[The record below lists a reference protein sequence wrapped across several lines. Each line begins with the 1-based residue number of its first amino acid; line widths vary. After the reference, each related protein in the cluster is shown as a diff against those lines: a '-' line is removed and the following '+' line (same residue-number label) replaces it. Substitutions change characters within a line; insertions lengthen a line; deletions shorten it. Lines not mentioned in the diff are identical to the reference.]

1 MAPDVPV
8 PASMHARSRRV
19 AIGAFFAFGVSIGI
33 VGPAL
38 PGLSRD
44 LGLGSTATGVLVAVQ
59 GGCFGLGVIV
69 AGVLSD
75 RIGRRAP
82 LVGGCTGLA
91 VALAIVATAPAA
103 WAAYVG
109 IGIAGLASGGI
120 DTGGGG
126 ITVDAAEGRPGR
138 ALLLVN
144 VAFGAGALLAPA
156 MVGTVIWLG
165 GDWRVALLLASGL
178 CLISAI
184 PVLGVPARTAIHDH
198 RERHGARHLLRDRRF
213 LALMALTCFYLP
225 AEFGLSNWFS
235 TYAVDARGFS
245 EALGAASVSA
255 FWAAITIGRL
265 AISRSHMAERP
276 AAVLPVACGAAGV
289 CVALIL
295 ITPSVGGAIG
305 LLFGAG
311 LAVSVIFPLCAAAAT
326 ALYPADAG
334 AALGLILG
342 SSGLAEVA
350 LPLIMGRASSAAG
363 TPAAG
368 LVTVAVAFGIC
379 VVAALVFRSLSAQ
392 PAPAPAHA

>member
-1 MAPDVPV
+1 MAPDTPV
-8 PASMHARSRRV
+8 PASVHARARRV
-19 AIGAFFAFGVSIGI
+19 AIGAFVAFGVAVGI
-33 VGPAL
+33 VGPVL

-44 LGLGSTATGVLVAVQ
+44 LGLGSTATGVLVAVE
-59 GGCFGLGVIV
+59 GGCFGLGVIG

-82 LVGGCTGLA
+82 LAGGCAGLA
-91 VALAIVATAPAA
+91 VALAVVASAPTAWVAFL
-103 WAAYVG
+103 G
-109 IGIAGLASGGI
+109 LGLAGLASGGI

-126 ITVDAAEGRPGR
+126 LTVDSAEGRPGR

-144 VAFGAGALLAPA
+144 VGFGVGALLAPA
-156 MVGTVIWLG
+156 LVGTVIWLG
-165 GDWRVALLLASGL
+165 GDWRLALVLASVLCLAVAL
-178 CLISAI
+178 
-184 PVLGVPARTAIHDH
+184 PVLGLPARTALHDH
-198 RERHGARHLLRDRRF
+198 RDRHGIRRLLRDRRF

-245 EALGAASVSA
+245 EALGAACVSA

-265 AISRSHMAERP
+265 AMSRSQLAERP
-276 AAVLPVACGAAGV
+276 AAVLPLACGAAGV

-368 LVTVAVAFGIC
+368 LVTVAASFGVC
-379 VVAALVFRSLSAQ
+379 VVAALVFRSLSEQ